1 MRIENIE
8 IHNFRQYRN
17 LSFQFP
23 KIEGKNDLHIIYAK
37 NGVGKTNVL
46 NALTWCLY
54 ATEMHLGDKYTASA
68 ILNNQQVQE
77 LRSHLPEDGSALG
90 DATVRILFLSDD
102 GAEKIRFQRVGKFSV
117 THDDVMQVG
126 TEFTIMHFVDGEW
139 NSIDSEEETAALVK
153 SMFQKRYMII
163 FSLMVSILKIISRQD
178 NLKILKME

>member
-54 ATEMHLGDKYTASA
+54 ATEMHLGTN
-68 ILNNQQVQE
+68 IQQV
-77 LRSHLPEDGSALG
+77 
-90 DATVRILFLSDD
+90 LFLIIN
-102 GAEKIRFQRVGKFSV
+102 KC
-117 THDDVMQVG
+117 
-126 TEFTIMHFVDGEW
+126 
-139 NSIDSEEETAALVK
+139 K
-153 SMFQKRYMII
+153 S
-163 FSLMVSILKIISRQD
+163 
-178 NLKILKME
+178 